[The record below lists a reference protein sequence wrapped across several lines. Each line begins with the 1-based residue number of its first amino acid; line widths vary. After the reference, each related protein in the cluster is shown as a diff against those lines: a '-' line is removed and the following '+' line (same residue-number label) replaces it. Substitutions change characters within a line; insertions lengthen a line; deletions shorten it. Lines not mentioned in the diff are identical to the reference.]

1 MKDIA
6 KPMFAFQND
15 NMEMYTL
22 EKDLKVF
29 GIEVENFPEG
39 IGDAFDKLVTMIS
52 EEVDRSYFGISEMTE
67 KGLHIKR
74 LQKKNTKVKQ
84 KTIIVSGILL
94 KKVNT

>member
-1 MKDIA
+1 MLHESKSKQEIVAINPLDCRIYTLLKDIA

-29 GIEVENFPEG
+29 GIEVENFPDG

-52 EEVDRSYFGISEMTE
+52 EEVDRSI
-67 KGLHIKR
+67 LA
-74 LQKKNTKVKQ
+74 LVK
-84 KTIIVSGILL
+84 
-94 KKVNT
+94 